1 MAEKSKKTM
10 RTAKS
15 VKKDKIIN
23 TLLNDEVKIQVYK
36 WMKIL
41 QSIILMALG
50 AIFVAISFY
59 IDKGSCKAIGLSL
72 GVILTIYGLIDVL
85 AGYLLHRSLISQD
98 VFIGI
103 LLISLSLLLFTE
115 GEQMLSMIT
124 IVLMGFV
131 FGYAVMLIVFGVD
144 KILERKTKQNILLA
158 VLSFIGSALLIAG
171 GIVYLV
177 FSKTDS
183 NAVMKYAMLI
193 FGILLIVLGVIALIL
208 SLYKLYNTKKVQK
221 EVSAKKKEKEVEKP
235 RAFEEE
241 VAEEKPK
248 LIEVDASKD
257 ENEKEETVLPIEDK
271 DVSSEDEKK

>member
-1 MAEKSKKTM
+1 MAEKSKKIK

-15 VKKDKIIN
+15 VKKDKKIN

-59 IDKGSCKAIGLSL
+59 IDKGSGKAIGLSL

-208 SLYKLYNTKKVQK
+208 CLYKLYNTKKVQK
-221 EVSAKKKEKEVEKP
+221 EVSAKKKEKEVEKK

-241 VAEEKPK
+241 VAEEKSK